1 MSLDRGS
8 KKTRKEFNRELI
20 NREFSNLRA
29 ITAATIVIAGKYG
42 NRREIVGEEIYVKSE
57 SRILNSPVFSG
68 ELKTAR
74 AGAGL
79 AKAAIESS
87 NNAKVKIL
95 EQEI

>member
-8 KKTRKEFNRELI
+8 KKARKEFNRELSK
-20 NREFSNLRA
+20 FRA
-29 ITAATIVIAGKYG
+29 ITAATIVIAGEDG
-42 NRREIVGEEIYVKSE
+42 NRREIAGEEIYGKSE
-57 SRILNSPVFSG
+57 IRISNSPVFSG

-79 AKAAIESS
+79 AKAAIGSS

>member
-1 MSLDRGS
+1 MSLDRGP
-8 KKTRKEFNRELI
+8 KKARKEFNRELSK
-20 NREFSNLRA
+20 FRA
-29 ITAATIVIAGKYG
+29 ITAATIVIAGEDG

-57 SRILNSPVFSG
+57 SRISNFPAFSG
-68 ELKTAR
+68 ELETAL
-74 AGAGL
+74 AGEGL